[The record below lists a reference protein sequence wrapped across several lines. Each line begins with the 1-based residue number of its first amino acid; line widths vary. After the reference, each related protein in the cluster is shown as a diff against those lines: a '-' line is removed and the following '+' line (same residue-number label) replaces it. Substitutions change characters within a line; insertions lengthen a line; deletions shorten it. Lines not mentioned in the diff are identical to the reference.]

1 LAIPCD
7 ANSNNVGTV
16 SAEIPIGPKWC
27 EIQQTVFSWTTQKFP
42 FAVKTAHRLKIR
54 EPHDI
59 TVTGEAFYDIGHSP
73 ADHSNRRRTPKEYAM
88 RETHP
93 VMKIEVIE

>member
-1 LAIPCD
+1 
-7 ANSNNVGTV
+7 
-16 SAEIPIGPKWC
+16 
-27 EIQQTVFSWTTQKFP
+27 VFSWTTQKFP